1 MTHIVGSLKLV
12 TEVPYTIT
20 ERCFTLFVH
29 QGGKREE
36 SRKKKNHRN
45 IFV

>member
-1 MTHIVGSLKLV
+1 MTHIVGSLEVLTK
-12 TEVPYTIT
+12 VPYTIT

-29 QGGKREE
+29 QGKKKTG
-36 SRKKKNHRN
+36 KKKNHRN